1 MGNGAGSAAVRGVA
15 GSSIVVGPGAD
26 GVGKIAGFSTGTG
39 LLCVVGATTGLT
51 MRPGMQHS

>member
-1 MGNGAGSAAVRGVA
+1 MAGSG
-15 GSSIVVGPGAD
+15 IVVGPGAD
-26 GVGKIAGFSTGTG
+26 GVGNIAGFFTGTG